1 MQQQAPQ
8 PVGTQGLFD
17 SLRQQNEDLQRAL
30 GTVERH
36 LQTAIG
42 EKEQVSALYND
53 FKMHYE
59 QMRSQSNQ
67 FQKRLSEEIQAKK
80 ELELTVE
87 ERLNDMRRAIEQ
99 KQREIDSMANK
110 MTLPI
115 DTDIMRMKIQKDI
128 EGRHRIEL
136 DAKQHEVD
144 RLGEQYYEAKR
155 QLDVIKMQLD
165 TQRHEF
171 EKEIA
176 EVKEKAR
183 KEGSELLIE
192 NQALQARADDKK
204 DRELIRQLRRDLDT
218 HKRKEQELL
227 TESTELRR
235 ERDSIKLEKNETFV
249 QFTKD
254 LEEERSTKRQIQSEL
269 ERNDFKMKCMQ

>member
-1 MQQQAPQ
+1 M
-8 PVGTQGLFD
+8 
-17 SLRQQNEDLQRAL
+17 N
-30 GTVERH
+30 
-36 LQTAIG
+36 
-42 EKEQVSALYND
+42 ALYTD
-53 FKMHYE
+53 FKGHYE
-59 QMRSQSNQ
+59 QMRAQSTQ

-155 QLDVIKMQLD
+155 QFDVVKMQLD

-176 EVKEKAR
+176 EVKEKSR

-192 NQALQARADDKK
+192 NQALQAKADDKK

-227 TESTELRR
+227 TEATELRR
-235 ERDSIKLEKNETFV
+235 ERDSIKFEKNEMFV

-254 LEEERSTKRQIQSEL
+254 LEDERSSKRSI
-269 ERNDFKMKCMQ
+269 

>member
-1 MQQQAPQ
+1 
-8 PVGTQGLFD
+8 
-17 SLRQQNEDLQRAL
+17 
-30 GTVERH
+30 
-36 LQTAIG
+36 
-42 EKEQVSALYND
+42 
-53 FKMHYE
+53 
-59 QMRSQSNQ
+59 
-67 FQKRLSEEIQAKK
+67 
-80 ELELTVE
+80 
-87 ERLNDMRRAIEQ
+87 MRRAIEQ

-155 QLDVIKMQLD
+155 QFDVVKMQLD

-176 EVKEKAR
+176 EVKEKSR

-192 NQALQARADDKK
+192 NQALQAKADDKK

-227 TESTELRR
+227 TEATELRR
-235 ERDSIKLEKNETFV
+235 ERDSIKFEKNEMFV

-254 LEEERSTKRQIQSEL
+254 LEDERSSKRSI
-269 ERNDFKMKCMQ
+269 

>member
-1 MQQQAPQ
+1 M
-8 PVGTQGLFD
+8 
-17 SLRQQNEDLQRAL
+17 
-30 GTVERH
+30 ERH
-36 LQTAIG
+36 LLTATA
-42 EKEQVSALYND
+42 EKEQVNALYND
-53 FKMHYE
+53 FKNHYE
-59 QMRSQSNQ
+59 QMRAQSNQ

-136 DAKQHEVD
+136 DSKQQEVD

-155 QLDVIKMQLD
+155 QLDVLKMQLD

-171 EKEIA
+171 EKELTEA
-176 EVKEKAR
+176 KDKAR
-183 KEGSELLIE
+183 KESSELLIE
-192 NQALQARADDKK
+192 N
-204 DRELIRQLRRDLDT
+204 
-218 HKRKEQELL
+218 
-227 TESTELRR
+227 
-235 ERDSIKLEKNETFV
+235 
-249 QFTKD
+249 
-254 LEEERSTKRQIQSEL
+254 
-269 ERNDFKMKCMQ
+269 